1 MPRIPIQSI
10 DDPLLDP
17 YRHLKATNLTRW
29 SDEFTAEGLLVV
41 NRLLASRFEVL
52 SVLASERREAEIAAR
67 MPPDVPL
74 YIVPQPLAEQLVGFD
89 FHTGVLA
96 RGRRNVKPTLKD
108 IVAANLPQLTIAVC
122 PNVNSPDNIGSI
134 IRTCA
139 ALGVDA
145 MLLGRGCANPFS
157 RRVSR
162 SSMGSVFHLP
172 IVDTGDLAGALSY
185 LKNDCGIELIATVL
199 DPAAEKLPGLL
210 RRSRTAILFGNEKHG
225 LEQEWIERSDRR
237 VTIPMSS
244 GTDSLNVAV
253 AAGIVLHQFMR
264 LAATV

>member
-1 MPRIPIQSI
+1 MPRILIDRL

-41 NRLLASRFEVL
+41 TRLLESRFEVL
-52 SVLASERREAEIAAR
+52 SVLATERREAEITPLVPAEI
-67 MPPDVPL
+67 PL
-74 YIVPQPLAEQLVGFD
+74 YVVPQTLAEELVGFD

-96 RGRRNVKPTLKD
+96 RGRRSLRPTLD
-108 IVAANLPQLTIAVC
+108 EIVAGGGRRLTIAVC

-145 MLLGRGCANPFS
+145 LLMGRGCAPPFS

-162 SSMGSVFHLP
+162 SSMGSVFRLP
-172 IVDTGDLAGALSY
+172 IIDTDDLPSALSN
-185 LKNDCGIELIATVL
+185 LRESHGFELVATVL
-199 DPAAEKLPGLL
+199 DPDVEMLPDAP
-210 RRSRTAILFGNEKHG
+210 RRDRTAILFGNEMHG
-225 LEQEWIERSDRR
+225 LDAEWIARCDRR
-237 VTIPMSS
+237 VTMPMDS
-244 GTDSLNVAV
+244 GTDSLNVSV
-253 AAGIVLHQFMR
+253 AAGIVLHHFTR
-264 LAATV
+264 LAPPV